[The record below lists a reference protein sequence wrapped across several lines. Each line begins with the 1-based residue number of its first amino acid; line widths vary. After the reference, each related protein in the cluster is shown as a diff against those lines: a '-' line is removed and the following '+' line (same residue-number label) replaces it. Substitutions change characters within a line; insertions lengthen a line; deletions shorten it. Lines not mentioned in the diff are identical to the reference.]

1 MSDIILKRM
10 RQTPRRLFFRVA
22 KNFARSGSRR
32 DFVLRELPKHSVG
45 CELGVWRG
53 DFSERIL
60 AVVKPARLLLVD
72 PWEYQPQLGYE
83 IYGGTVAKS
92 QREMDAICHDVRERF
107 EGRDEVSIIRKKTV
121 QLGDDD
127 IAAGS
132 LDWVYI
138 DGCHEYEAVLADLRF
153 FLARVKRGGLICGDD
168 YDDKNYGRVNQ
179 AVAEF
184 LEQNPNCRLLWVK
197 KKQFMIRVKR

>member
-1 MSDIILKRM
+1 MPW
-10 RQTPRRLFFRVA
+10 TPVRLFFRLI
-22 KNFARSGSRR
+22 KNIVHGGSRR
-32 DFVLRELPKHSVG
+32 DFVLRELPKHPVG

-92 QREMDAICHDVRERF
+92 QEQMDAICHDVRERF
-107 EGRDEVSIIRKKTV
+107 SGRGEVSIIRKKTA
-121 QLGDDD
+121 QLDDDD

-138 DGCHEYEAVLADLRF
+138 DGCHEYEVVLDDLRF
-153 FLARVKRGGLICGDD
+153 FLTRVKRGGLICGDD
-168 YDDKNYGRVNQ
+168 YGDKNYGMVNQ

-184 LEQNPNCRLLWVK
+184 LEQNRTAGCCGSRK
-197 KKQFMIRVKR
+197 GSS

>member
-1 MSDIILKRM
+1 M
-10 RQTPRRLFFRVA
+10 RQTPKRLFFRLL
-22 KNFARSGSRR
+22 KNIVRDGSRR
-32 DFVLRELPKHSVG
+32 DFLLRELPKRSVG

-60 AVVKPARLLLVD
+60 AVVKPRRLLLVD

-92 QREMDAICHDVRERF
+92 QEQMDAICHDVCERF
-107 EGRDEVSIIRKKTV
+107 SGRDEVSIIRKKTA
-121 QLGDDD
+121 QLSDGD
-127 IAAGS
+127 IVPGS

-153 FLARVKRGGLICGDD
+153 FLTRVKRGGLICGDD

-184 LEQNPNCRLLWVK
+184 LEQNPNCRLLWTR
-197 KKQFMIRVKR
+197 KKQFMIRTER

>member
-1 MSDIILKRM
+1 MSDIILKHM
-10 RQTPRRLFFRVA
+10 PWTPQRAFFRLL
-22 KNFARSGSRR
+22 KNIMRGGSRR
-32 DFVLRELPKHSVG
+32 DFLLRELPKHSVG

-60 AVVKPARLLLVD
+60 AIVKPARLLLVD

-92 QREMDAICHDVRERF
+92 QREMDAICHDVRERLA
-107 EGRDEVSIIRKKTV
+107 GRDAVSIIRKKTA
-121 QLGDDD
+121 QLNNDD

-153 FLARVKRGGLICGDD
+153 FLTRVKPGGLICGDD
-168 YDDKNYGRVNQ
+168 YGDKNYGMVNQ
-179 AVAEF
+179 AAAEF
-184 LEQNPNCRLLWVK
+184 LEENPDCRLL
-197 KKQFMIRVKR
+197 